1 MAVTQPDPLARRRE
15 LLASHF
21 LLQHLQPGELDEL
34 LRFARERRYASD
46 EVIFRRGDVGTS
58 MMAVLDGRVRIGVSS
73 EGGKEI
79 TLAIFAPG
87 SVFGEIA
94 LIDGKGRT
102 ADATA
107 MGPCRLLVLDQRDF
121 LPFLERHPRTAIRL
135 LQVMCDRVRRAN
147 GLFEGLV
154 FMGLEGRLAKL
165 ILQLAEEH
173 GEQAPQ
179 GRRIAIK
186 LSQGE
191 LATLVAA
198 TRESV
203 NKQLRAWTDLG
214 LVAQERGYIVLRDQ
228 GSLRM
233 LAETED

>member
-1 MAVTQPDPLARRRE
+1 MRGWLAWRAGLTIAPGQGTGLLLPPGKRTTGTRPSTERARRANHKARSAGGMAVTQPDPLARRRE

-102 ADATA
+102 ADAAA

-121 LPFLERHPRTAIRL
+121 LPFLE
-135 LQVMCDRVRRAN
+135 
-147 GLFEGLV
+147 
-154 FMGLEGRLAKL
+154 
-165 ILQLAEEH
+165 
-173 GEQAPQ
+173 
-179 GRRIAIK
+179 
-186 LSQGE
+186 
-191 LATLVAA
+191 
-198 TRESV
+198 
-203 NKQLRAWTDLG
+203 
-214 LVAQERGYIVLRDQ
+214 
-228 GSLRM
+228 
-233 LAETED
+233 